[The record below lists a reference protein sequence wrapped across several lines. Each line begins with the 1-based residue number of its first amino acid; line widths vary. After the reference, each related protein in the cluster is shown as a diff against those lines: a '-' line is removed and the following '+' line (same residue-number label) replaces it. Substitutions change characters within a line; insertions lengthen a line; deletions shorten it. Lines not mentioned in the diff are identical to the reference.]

1 MNFLTTAEI
10 SKIWK
15 VSRRCVSA
23 LCNEGRVNGA
33 ILKGKTWLI
42 PQGTNKLD
50 DPRRIQKNAHCD

>member
-15 VSRRCVSA
+15 VLRRRVSA
-23 LCNEGRVNGA
+23 LCNEGRVDGT

-42 PQGTNKLD
+42 PEGTNKPD